1 MATTRKFRFG
11 VAVTSEVTSAK
22 ACVELARKAED
33 LGYSTMLFSDH
44 MSRSSAPLVISM
56 AALSSTS
63 TLRVGT
69 QVLANPFRN
78 PAILAKE
85 IASLDMLSD
94 GRFEPGIGAG
104 WPSTSRTGRSDS
116 DQTGIEMGG
125 SGERVERLED
135 AVRII
140 KRFFSSEEPFDFEGT
155 HFSVKGLVPFPRPVQ
170 RPQPPLMIAGAGPR
184 LMRFAAR
191 EADII
196 NIAPRPPIVG
206 PTAAGSMG
214 FGMTM
219 ADEVAL
225 IKEAAGERYADIE
238 LCVFSYNPGS
248 KNPSITERAD
258 ELIESLAAE
267 LNTTPEAVNGM
278 PAALIGSEVALVDR
292 IVSHRELYDITS
304 RVVPDSA
311 MEQFAPIVARLAGS

>member
-1 MATTRKFRFG
+1 MGTARKFRFG
-11 VAVTSEVTSAK
+11 VAVTSEVTSSK
-22 ACVELARKAED
+22 TCVELARKAEG
-33 LGYSTMLFSDH
+33 LGFSTMLFADH

-56 AALSSTS
+56 AALSATTS
-63 TLRVGT
+63 LHVGT

-78 PAILAKE
+78 PSILAKE

-116 DQTGIEMGG
+116 DQTGIEMGS
-125 SGERVERLED
+125 SGERVDRLED

-140 KRFFSSEEPFDFEGT
+140 KRFLSSEEPFDFEGK
-155 HFSVKGLVPFPRPVQ
+155 HFSVKGVVPFPRPVR
-170 RPQPPLMIAGAGPR
+170 RPPIMIAGAGPR

-196 NIAPRPPIVG
+196 NIAPRPPILG

-225 IKEAAGERYADIE
+225 IKEAAGERYGDLE
-238 LCVFSYNPGS
+238 LCVLSNNPGS
-248 KNPSITERAD
+248 SNPSITDHAD
-258 ELIESLAAE
+258 ELIENLATQ
-267 LNTTPEAVNGM
+267 LNTTPEAVKGM
-278 PAALIGSEVALVDR
+278 PATLIGSEDGLVERILADR
-292 IVSHRELYDITS
+292 ETYDIS
-304 RVVPDSA
+304 YRVVPDYA
-311 MEQFAPIVARLAGS
+311 MEAFAPIVARLAGN

>member
-1 MATTRKFRFG
+1 MAILSGTT
-11 VAVTSEVTSAK
+11 
-22 ACVELARKAED
+22 
-33 LGYSTMLFSDH
+33 
-44 MSRSSAPLVISM
+44 
-56 AALSSTS
+56 

-85 IASLDMLSD
+85 IATLDFLSD
-94 GRFEPGIGAG
+94 GRFEPGLGAG
-104 WPSTSRTGRSDS
+104 WPSTSRNGRSDS

-140 KRFFSSEEPFDFEGT
+140 KHFLSSDEPFDFKGR
-155 HFSVKGLVPFPRPVQ
+155 HFSVKGLVPFPHAVQ
-170 RPQPPLMIAGAGPR
+170 RRHPPIMIAGAGPR
-184 LMRFAAR
+184 LMRFAAK

-219 ADEVAL
+219 ADEIAL
-225 IKEAAGERYADIE
+225 IKEAAGERYDDLE
-238 LCVFSYNPGS
+238 LCVFSNNSGS
-248 KNPSITERAD
+248 SNPSITDRAE
-258 ELIESLAAE
+258 ELIEHLAGE
-267 LNTTPEAVNGM
+267 LNTTPEAVEAM
-278 PAALIGSEVALVDR
+278 PATLIGSESALVEQ
-292 IVSHRELYDITS
+292 IVSHRELYDITY
-304 RVVPDSA
+304 RTIPDFALES
-311 MEQFAPIVARLAGS
+311 FAPIVARLAGT